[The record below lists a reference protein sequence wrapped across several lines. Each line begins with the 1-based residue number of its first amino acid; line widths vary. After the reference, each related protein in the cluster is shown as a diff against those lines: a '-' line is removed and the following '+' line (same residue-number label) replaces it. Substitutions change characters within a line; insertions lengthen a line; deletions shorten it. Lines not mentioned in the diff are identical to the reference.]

1 MSVGTPQGG
10 RNTGR
15 GALLKILEHPPEQR
29 RDSLP
34 ERGDSVID
42 IPTQVIL
49 WAAVLVAVAYEM
61 GWFDDGSGTGCAEAA
76 E

>member
-1 MSVGTPQGG
+1 M
-10 RNTGR
+10 
-15 GALLKILEHPPEQR
+15 
-29 RDSLP
+29 
-34 ERGDSVID
+34 ID

-61 GWFDDGSGTGCAEAA
+61 GWFDDGSGTGCAEVA